1 MIDPITVYA
10 AAGVSW
16 AVVGTYRVGTDL
28 HKALAG
34 ESTVKPWMG
43 PERAKKREAS
53 DASLRRAV
61 ADLDEACVPRA
72 LIGAVFA
79 VLSFGIA
86 AFHGAIWPYGVARM
100 VWRRMR
106 RSA

>member
-16 AVVGTYRVGTDL
+16 AVVGTYRVGVDMR
-28 HKALAG
+28 KALAG

-53 DASLRRAV
+53 DAKLRHIV
-61 ADLDEACVPRA
+61 ADFDASGMPRA
-72 LIGAVFA
+72 ILGLVFA

-86 AFHGAIWPYGVARM
+86 AYQGAIWPYGVARM